1 LGDVSA
7 RIALANARAD
17 LTLVFGIHVF
27 AIERDCARQTEIA
40 TFTCR
45 NRRGSRAERPLQLI
59 EHAAYVG
66 ILTAHDGQRRILK
79 PEAHDVIA
87 SIHRPTLLL
96 LSSHA
101 RPMHRIFRC
110 MALNFRMV
118 M

>member
-45 NRRGSRAERPLQLI
+45 NRRGSRAERLRQLI
-59 EHAAYVG
+59 EHAACVG
-66 ILTAHDGQRRILK
+66 ILTAHDGQRRIS
-79 PEAHDVIA
+79 EAGGAGGDSGDRVRVDQA
-87 SIHRPTLLL
+87 
-96 LSSHA
+96 A
-101 RPMHRIFRC
+101 R
-110 MALNFRMV
+110 A
-118 M
+118 